1 MNTRVNKALNAAL
14 EQFSQ
19 INGTNHADLSE
30 KLVRVFDT
38 DKTFLEKVAAMDEV
52 FDENPPF
59 EALREVFFDLLL
71 INFFTEDVQ
80 KLEEDYL
87 DSDEWEDIEEETLD
101 RGTELLNVLLYI
113 KECEDEELEPEL
125 EDFLKEFLLVDDDEF
140 QDEHRIYEEVIANQI
155 LVDSSLDEVARVAKG
170 LPEFS
175 ELKELFY
182 PMMAFFRN
190 SDPDE
195 EELIRFNKYSVNAD
209 FDAAVYALLLT
220 YNQPIK

>member
-1 MNTRVNKALNAAL
+1 MNTRVRKALNAAL

-19 INGTNHADLSE
+19 ISGQDSQAFLGELE
-30 KLVRVFDT
+30 KVFDA
-38 DKTFLEKVAAMDEV
+38 DQSYLEKVAAMDEV
-52 FDENPPF
+52 FDLNTPF
-59 EALREVFFDLLL
+59 EALREVCFDLLL

-87 DSDEWEDIEEETLD
+87 ESEEWEDIEEETLD

-113 KECEDEELEPEL
+113 KECEDEGLEPDL
-125 EDFLKEFLLVDDDEF
+125 GDFLREFLLVDEDEF

-190 SDPDE
+190 TNPDKDE
-195 EELIRFNKYSVNAD
+195 QSRFIKYSISPD
-209 FDAAVYALLLT
+209 FDAAVYALLVA
-220 YNQPIK
+220 YNQPK

>member
-1 MNTRVNKALNAAL
+1 MNPKVNNSLKAAL
-14 EQFSQ
+14 EQFSE
-19 INGTNHADLSE
+19 ISKIDHATVLTE
-30 KLVRVFDT
+30 LHRVFDL
-38 DKTFLEKVAAMDEV
+38 DAGFLEKVAEMDEV
-52 FDENPPF
+52 INQNEAF
-59 EALREVFFDLLL
+59 EPLKEILFDLLL

-87 DSDEWEDIEEETLD
+87 ESDEWEDIEEETLD

-113 KECEDEELEPEL
+113 KECEDEALEPEL
-125 EDFLKEFLLVDDDEF
+125 EDFLKEFLLVEEDEF

-155 LVDSSLDEVARVAKG
+155 LVESSLDEVARVARS

-190 SDPDE
+190 SNPDAD
-195 EELIRFNKYSVNAD
+195 ELDRFNKNSINPG
-209 FDAAVYALLLT
+209 FDAAVYALLFA
-220 YNQPIK
+220 YNQSNN

>member
-1 MNTRVNKALNAAL
+1 MNTRVKNSLNAAL

-19 INGTNHADLSE
+19 INGNNPSSFSAG
-30 KLVRVFDT
+30 LVKVFDT
-38 DKTFLEKVAAMDEV
+38 DDTYLEKVAAMDEV
-52 FDENPPF
+52 FDENQDF
-59 EALREVFFDLLL
+59 EPLREVCFDLLL

-113 KECEDEELEPEL
+113 KECEDEGLEPEL
-125 EDFLKEFLLVDDDEF
+125 SDFLKEFLLVDEDEF
-140 QDEHRIYEEVIANQI
+140 QDEHRIYEDVIANQI
-155 LVDSSLDEVARVAKG
+155 LVDSSLEEVSRVAKS

-190 SDPDE
+190 PNPDK
-195 EELIRFNKYSVNAD
+195 EELGGFNQHSVNPD
-209 FDAAVYALLLT
+209 FDAAVYALLRT
-220 YNQPIK
+220 YNQTK